1 MKQVILVLIANHLN
15 LLLVLVLLLL
25 YKIKNQTLTTGSVE
39 EGMRKEPF
47 YKGILIVDDDT
58 DITLTFKLGL
68 ERYHNDDN
76 DNSKIRYHIQP

>member
-68 ERYHNDDN
+68 ERYYNDDN